1 MGKDLAFSAIV
12 PYGVPQGSLLGPKL
26 FSILVNDLPDCIPN
40 GEIHLY
46 ADDTTAFVI
55 GKNDNEVVTLLNIV
69 FSKISKCCSI
79 NNLTIHPTKWK
90 VILISSKSFT
100 GPLKPVKWRNKY
112 LKYTDKVKVLGI
124 YIDTKV
130 TWKPH
135 IKELTKSFNAQLKS
149 LKRISYLSTKELE
162 SIYFKWIIPHINYC
176 ISVWGN
182 CSTTA
187 FEPI

>member
-69 FSKISKCCSI
+69 LSKISKCCSI
-79 NNLTIHPTKWK
+79 NNLTIHPIKWK
-90 VILISSKSFT
+90 VILISRKSFT

-124 YIDTKV
+124 YIDNKV

-149 LKRISYLSTKELE
+149 LKRISYLSTKEL
-162 SIYFKWIIPHINYC
+162 
-176 ISVWGN
+176 
-182 CSTTA
+182 
-187 FEPI
+187 